1 MKVSEII
8 KEVRW
13 RIDEESGNLSD
24 MAEVIDEKDD
34 SYMDNIIKAKI
45 NDALHWI
52 AVTAS
57 SSAALADSKKI
68 GTSSA
73 TLQVQDYDTQKSI
86 GVVTMDANTEVIN
99 ISRIRGKGWFK
110 AVTPIEDTQD
120 EAVMMFDE
128 TAFGTIDRPQAAI
141 MRENPLKIL
150 LQPKPTEAVISY
162 VGVPKNV
169 SASDSTDVAI
179 PDRLKNAF
187 IYYLAFLLLSAY
199 DDTKAT
205 QMYTIALQQLGVSQ
219 TSKQ

>member
-1 MKVSEII
+1 MKVEDII
-8 KEVRW
+8 KAVRW
-13 RIDEESGNLSD
+13 CIDEESNNFSS
-24 MAEVIDEKDD
+24 ITDEKDD
-34 SYMDNIIKAKI
+34 LYMDNIIKAKI

-57 SSAALADSKKI
+57 SSAALVDSKKV

-73 TLQVQDYDTQKSI
+73 TIQVQDYDTQKGI

-99 ISRIRGKGWFK
+99 ISRIRGNGWFK
-110 AVTPIEDTQD
+110 AVVPIEDTQD
-120 EAVMMFDE
+120 EAVMMFDD
-128 TAFGTIDRPQAAI
+128 TAKGTIDRPQAAI
-141 MRENPLKIL
+141 MRENPMKIL

-169 SASDSTDVAI
+169 STSDSTDVAI

-219 TSKQ
+219 TSK

>member
-57 SSAALADSKKI
+57 YSAALVDSKNI

-99 ISRIRGKGWFK
+99 ISRIRGNGWFK
-110 AVTPIEDTQD
+110 AVVPIEDTED

-128 TAFGTIDRPQAAI
+128 TAYGTIDRPQAAI

-162 VGVPKNV
+162 VGIPKNV
-169 SASDSTDVAI
+169 STSDSTDVAI

>member
-1 MKVSEII
+1 MKVSDII

-45 NDALHWI
+45 NDALHWV

-99 ISRIRGKGWFK
+99 ISRIRGKEWYK
-110 AVTPIEDTQD
+110 AVAPIEDTED

-128 TAFGTIDRPQAAI
+128 TAYGTIDRPQAAI

-169 SASDSTDVAI
+169 STSDSTDVAI

>member
-57 SSAALADSKKI
+57 SSAALVDSKKI

-110 AVTPIEDTQD
+110 AVVPIEDTED

-128 TAFGTIDRPQAAI
+128 TAYGTIDRPQAAI

-169 SASDSTDVAI
+169 STSDSTDVAI

-199 DDTKAT
+199 DDTKTT
-205 QMYTIALQQLGVSQ
+205 QMYTIALQQLGISQ

>member
-1 MKVSEII
+1 MKVEDII
-8 KEVRW
+8 KAVRW
-13 RIDEESGNLSD
+13 CIDEESNNFSS
-24 MAEVIDEKDD
+24 ITDEKDD
-34 SYMDNIIKAKI
+34 LYMDNIIKAKI

-52 AVTAS
+52 AVTA
-57 SSAALADSKKI
+57 LVDSKKI

-73 TLQVQDYDTQKSI
+73 TLQVQDYDAQKSI
-86 GVVTMDANTEVIN
+86 GVITMDANTEVIN
-99 ISRIRGKGWFK
+99 ISRIRGKDWYK
-110 AVTPIEDTQD
+110 AVVPIEDTED
-120 EAVMMFDE
+120 EAVMMFDD
-128 TAFGTIDRPQAAI
+128 TAKGTIDRPQAAI

-169 SASDSTDVAI
+169 STTDSTDVAI

-205 QMYTIALQQLGVSQ
+205 QMHTIALQQLGVSQ
-219 TSKQ
+219 TSK

>member
-1 MKVSEII
+1 MKVSDII

-45 NDALHWI
+45 NDSLHWI

-57 SSAALADSKKI
+57 SSAALVDSKKI

-110 AVTPIEDTQD
+110 AVVPIEDTEE

-128 TAFGTIDRPQAAI
+128 TAYGTIDRPQAAI

-169 SASDSTDVAI
+169 STSDSTDVAI

>member
-45 NDALHWI
+45 NDALHWV

-57 SSAALADSKKI
+57 SSAALVDSKKI
-68 GTSSA
+68 GTSA

-169 SASDSTDVAI
+169 STSDSTDVAI

>member
-1 MKVSEII
+1 MKVSDII

-57 SSAALADSKKI
+57 SSAALVDSKKI

-86 GVVTMDANTEVIN
+86 GVVTMDVNTEVIN

-128 TAFGTIDRPQAAI
+128 TAYGTIDRPQAAI

-169 SASDSTDVAI
+169 STSDSTDVDI

-219 TSKQ
+219 TSK

>member
-45 NDALHWI
+45 NDALHWV

-57 SSAALADSKKI
+57 SSAALVDSKKI

-169 SASDSTDVAI
+169 STSDSTDVTI

>member
-57 SSAALADSKKI
+57 SSAALVDSKKI

-86 GVVTMDANTEVIN
+86 GVVTMDVNTEVIN

-128 TAFGTIDRPQAAI
+128 TAYGTIDRPQAAI

-169 SASDSTDVAI
+169 STSDSTDVDI

-219 TSKQ
+219 TSK

>member
-57 SSAALADSKKI
+57 SSAALVDSKKI

-86 GVVTMDANTEVIN
+86 GVVTMGDNTEVIN

-110 AVTPIEDTQD
+110 AVVPIEDTED

-128 TAFGTIDRPQAAI
+128 TAYGTIDRPQAAI

-169 SASDSTDVAI
+169 STSNSTDVAI